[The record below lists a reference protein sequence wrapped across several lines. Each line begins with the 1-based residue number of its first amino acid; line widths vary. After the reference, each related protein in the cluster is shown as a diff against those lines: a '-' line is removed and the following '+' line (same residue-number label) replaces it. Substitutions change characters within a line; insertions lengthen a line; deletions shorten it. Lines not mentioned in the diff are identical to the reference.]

1 MEKGTHSSSSMNMM
15 QGDNFAAREL
25 LVENNRKGTIKNNI
39 NDDDTF
45 DEREKVNKK
54 TATSPNIP

>member
-1 MEKGTHSSSSMNMM
+1 VIISLHESCS
-15 QGDNFAAREL
+15 
-25 LVENNRKGTIKNNI
+25 VENNRKGTIKNNI